1 MRNLKGL
8 SELTLRKLHEQK
20 NKITEPITIPHTS
33 DTVKAKEELE
43 KNFTGEGKVHF
54 SFAEDTLIAFR
65 YAETHFHY
73 ITGNSLINDI
83 EAGISIVFNNYK

>member
-1 MRNLKGL
+1 MRVFNNLK
-8 SELTLRKLHEQK
+8 ELTLRKLQEQK
-20 NKITEPITIPHTS
+20 KKITESITIPHTS

-43 KNFTGEGKVHF
+43 AIFTGEGKVNF
-54 SFAEDTLIAFR
+54 TFAEDTLIAFR